1 MNGRHGVLRIGDR
14 VVFAGQSHTVVAL
27 SGTTIRLAAD
37 SGQSTV
43 VALGYLL
50 AAEDFELIG
59 TAPAPK
65 VDPVGLLAALPDHVV
80 AAAREWERHL
90 VEIETGLPPD
100 AAPGARP
107 RPEYDPATRSV
118 TAREKAKAAELTAA
132 GRKISFR
139 TVQRMRS
146 RYRHQGLWGLV
157 DARQAGVARRAG
169 ATDERVVEAA
179 RTVIAAQTRAS
190 TGTRSRVIRQIRELL
205 DAEHGPGS
213 VALPSQATLYRLLDA
228 LSAGRH
234 TFSSA
239 VTRRQT
245 ANKPDRPYTATTAAR
260 PGEQVQLDATPL
272 DVMAMMDD
280 GVLGRAEL
288 VLSIDIATRTICA
301 GVLRPVGAKAID
313 AALLLARST
322 VPEPMRPGWD
332 AALAMAA
339 SRIPHQ
345 RLVALDARMAM
356 AAAKPVIVPDTVVID
371 HGKVFLSEVFL
382 RAVDTLGISVQP
394 AHLQT
399 ATDKS
404 IVERT
409 FASINTLF
417 CQHVAGY
424 TGRDITRRG
433 ADVAERAV
441 WSLPELQELF
451 DEWVICGWQTRPH
464 EGLRHPF
471 HPDRAASPNDA
482 YAALVT
488 AAGYVPVALTGEDYI
503 ELLPAHWRTITDTG
517 IQIEYRT
524 YNSAQLRQW
533 AGQSSGVT
541 AKGGRWEVHHDPYD
555 VSRVWVR
562 NHHGRGWITA
572 PWTHHTVVGQPFADF
587 TWRASRKIA
596 AQRGVDDTN
605 EMAVAVILAALLRRA
620 ETGPGTDRVVART
633 RTSREMTNHLPA
645 ALTAPPAPAPAP
657 ALPAGTAAVGCWCR
671 APAAPASRR
680 RSPSWARSSRSTCT
694 AAIGPIPSESRSS
707 TSSSRRTRT
716 PGRWPGR
723 WPPSSGCRS
732 AATMVRSRSP
742 TPSPR

>member
-1 MNGRHGVLRIGDR
+1 VIGHGVVRIGDR
-14 VVFAGQSHTVVAL
+14 VVFAGQSHAVVAL
-27 SGTTIRLAAD
+27 SGTMIRLLAD
-37 SGQSTV
+37 SGQTTV

-59 TAPAPK
+59 TIPAPPK
-65 VDPVGLLAALPDHVV
+65 VDPVGLLEVMPDHVV
-80 AAAREWERHL
+80 AAAREWERHV
-90 VEIETGLPPD
+90 VEVETGLPTD
-100 AAPGARP
+100 ATPNARP
-107 RPEYDPATRSV
+107 RPEYDPRTQGVR
-118 TAREKAKAAELTAA
+118 AREKAKAAELTAA
-132 GRKISFR
+132 GRKIGVR
-139 TVQRMRS
+139 TVQRMRA
-146 RYRHQGLWGLV
+146 RYRDQGLWGLV
-157 DARQAGVARRAG
+157 DSRFTRTSTPHGRA
-169 ATDERVVEAA
+169 DERVVEAA
-179 RTVIAAQTRAS
+179 RVVVAAQTNTS
-190 TGTRSRVIRQIRELL
+190 TGTRSRVIRQIRERL
-205 DAEHGPGS
+205 DAEHGPGE
-213 VALPSQATLYRLLDA
+213 VELPSQATLYRLLDA
-228 LSAGRH
+228 LTAGRH

-272 DVMAMMDD
+272 DVMAVMDD
-280 GVLGRAEL
+280 GVIGRAEL

-301 GVLRPVGAKAID
+301 GVLRPVGAKAVD

-332 AALAMAA
+332 QSLAMTA

-371 HGKVFLSEVFL
+371 HGNVFLSEVFL
-382 RAVDTLGISVQP
+382 RAADTLGISVQP
-394 AHLQT
+394 AHQQT
-399 ATDKS
+399 ATDKA

-409 FASINTLF
+409 FASINSLF

-424 TGRDITRRG
+424 TGRDVTRRG

-464 EGLRHPF
+464 DGLRHPF
-471 HPDRAASPNDA
+471 NPDQATSPNDA
-482 YAALVT
+482 YAALVA

-503 ELLPAHWRTITDTG
+503 ELLPADWRAITDTG

-524 YNSAQLRQW
+524 YNSAELRRW

-562 NHHGRGWITA
+562 NHHGHGWITA
-572 PWTHHTVVGQPFADF
+572 PWTHHMVVGQPFADF

-620 ETGPGTDRVVART
+620 DTGPGADRVVART
-633 RTSREMTNHLPA
+633 RTAHEMTNHLPA
-645 ALTAPPAPAPAP
+645 ELTVPPSAAAVS
-657 ALPAGTAAVGCWCR
+657 ALPAGTAADDRGD
-671 APAAPASRR
+671 
-680 RSPSWARSSRSTCT
+680 
-694 AAIGPIPSESRSS
+694 GEESGALEAVVDEVV
-707 TSSSRRTRT
+707 
-716 PGRWPGR
+716 PFGMFDPFADD
-723 WPPSSGCRS
+723 SG
-732 AATMVRSRSP
+732 VRP
-742 TPSPR
+742 